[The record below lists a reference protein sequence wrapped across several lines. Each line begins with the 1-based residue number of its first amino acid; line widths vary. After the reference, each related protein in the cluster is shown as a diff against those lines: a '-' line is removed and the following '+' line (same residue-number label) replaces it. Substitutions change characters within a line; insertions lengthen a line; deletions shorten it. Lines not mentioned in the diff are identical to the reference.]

1 MPQSPI
7 FDSGTVIRF
16 NHPPPLGLVWHEFGV
31 LSLDQWVLGN
41 GQVSISAIKLAYLR
55 EIQKRAHLNRDISQI
70 PHGVLAYGL
79 I

>member
-41 GQVSISAIKLAYLR
+41 SQVSVLDQFRCDFSAP
-55 EIQKRAHLNRDISQI
+55 ESNF
-70 PHGVLAYGL
+70 
-79 I
+79 